1 MKKKISIAA
10 IVIAVILGI
19 YFVFAPRQVGDNG
32 VAPPDIDEAL
42 QETEQSAG
50 QPDESTPDEV
60 QPAGVEADERVQRM
74 REEYA
79 VLEEK
84 REALSN
90 RLDDLRARLY
100 NVELPAGQAREV
112 NDELKKAFMLITNPP
127 MLGAFHEVSDIHSE
141 IDKVER
147 AQRKLNE
154 IGNIIDEVKGGEG

>member
-10 IVIAVILGI
+10 IVIAIILGI
-19 YFVFAPRQVGDNG
+19 YFVFAPREVGDND
-32 VAPPDIDEAL
+32 VAPPGIDEAL
-42 QETEQSAG
+42 QETEPSAG
-50 QPDESTPDEV
+50 QSDEPAQNEV
-60 QPAGVEADERVQRM
+60 EPTGVDVDERVQRM

-79 VLEEK
+79 VLEKK

-90 RLDDLRARLY
+90 RLDDLRARMY
-100 NVELPAGQAREV
+100 NVELPADQAEEV

-147 AQRKLNE
+147 AQRKLAE
-154 IGNIIDEVKGGEG
+154 IRNIIDEVKGSEG